1 VIVAK
6 IRSLNQSIRD
16 LDQSIAEEGSTLWRH
31 KNLTSIGSRWQVSG
45 FHSLLCVSFCVL
57 ERFMNRIA
65 SAFVVL
71 ATLIATA
78 GAQASLKADL
88 MDLLR

>member
-1 VIVAK
+1 
-6 IRSLNQSIRD
+6 
-16 LDQSIAEEGSTLWRH
+16 
-31 KNLTSIGSRWQVSG
+31 
-45 FHSLLCVSFCVL
+45 
-57 ERFMNRIA
+57 MNRIA